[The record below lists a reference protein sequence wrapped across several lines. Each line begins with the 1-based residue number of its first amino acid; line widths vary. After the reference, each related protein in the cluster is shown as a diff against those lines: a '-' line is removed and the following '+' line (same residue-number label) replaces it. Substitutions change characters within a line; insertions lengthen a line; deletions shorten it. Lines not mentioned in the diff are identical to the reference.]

1 MTELYNL
8 YWAYEKEVSVRHYR
22 HARNI
27 RAKRD
32 KMQVAILKKN
42 HMQLRRS
49 ICPRGKAYRRLLR
62 IEFM

>member
-1 MTELYNL
+1 MTGIYTL

-22 HARNI
+22 QARNI

-42 HMQLRRS
+42 HMRLRRS
-49 ICPRGKAYRRLLR
+49 ICPRGKAYRRLLK